1 MFLGVLSALIACFLW
16 AITYLLPQLL
26 PMYTSMQSG
35 LVRCCITALIAIVML
50 IPIRSQLKNLKKSDW
65 IVALKLTLIGNLINF
80 LAMLYCSELAGASI
94 SGLTTGAIPV
104 LVAVVS
110 NERDRKLGR
119 PYLRLQKLFI
129 PLGLICVGFIIS
141 NLSELGNI
149 PKGSTTGYFMGVAL
163 GILHTILWSW
173 YPMVNADWLQ
183 SHPKFSCLT
192 WTLVQNCMLLPVAA
206 PLYFLF
212 WSYKLPGTPFLG
224 SDPWLL
230 LGVLSFNALFCSI
243 GAMSFWNYACKKLP
257 TSLSIQLMVFETIFA
272 IIMTHVLM
280 HKFPAYDMVLGAL
293 FLVVGVSISLK
304 FFSKNVKEFEG
315 ELQKEA
321 GV

>member
-35 LVRCCITALIAIVML
+35 LIRCCITALIAIAML
-50 IPIRSQLKNLKKSDW
+50 LPVLHQLKFLKKSDW
-65 IVALKLTLIGNLINF
+65 LVAIKLTVIGNLINF

-104 LVAVVS
+104 LVAVIS
-110 NERDRKLGR
+110 NERDKKLGR
-119 PYLRLQKLFI
+119 PSLKLQKLFI
-129 PLGLICVGFIIS
+129 PLGLICLGFIIS

-149 PKGSTTGYFMGVAL
+149 PEGSATGYFMGVAL

-173 YPMVNADWLQ
+173 YPMVNAEWLQ
-183 SHPKFSCLT
+183 SHPKFSSLT
-192 WTLVQNCMLLPVAA
+192 WTLVQNSILLPLAA

-212 WSYKLPGTPFLG
+212 WSKALPGTPFLG

-230 LGVLSFNALFCSI
+230 IGILSFNALFCSI

-272 IIMTHVLM
+272 IVMTHVLLQ
-280 HKFPAYDMVLGAL
+280 KFPAYDMIIGAV
-293 FLVVGVSISLK
+293 FLTIGVSISLN
-304 FFSKNVKEFEG
+304 FFSKNIKEFEG
-315 ELQKEA
+315 KLQEE
-321 GV
+321 GGL